1 MLPVLFCSVRALT
14 DLTVAPDVCLELCLP
29 FWKCPA
35 LGKPTKHLAKVA
47 PPSGLVKVAPPDV
60 ELNNNRAMASKEAPW
75 TIKDSSV
82 IPKEKEEAKL
92 DGSSTETGKRPQGAI
107 LGDGLFR
114 HAA

>member
-1 MLPVLFCSVRALT
+1 MRALT

-47 PPSGLVKVAPPDV
+47 PPSGLSKVALPNV

-75 TIKDSSV
+75 TIKDTSV
-82 IPKEKEEAKL
+82 IPKEKEEVKT
-92 DGSSTETGKRPQGAI
+92 DGSSTETGKRRHGAT
-107 LGDGLFR
+107 LGDGLIR